1 MNGIAA
7 LTSFSVHLSKKAA
20 DFWMLI
26 LYPAVLLDM
35 LNYLLYSG
43 ALPIV
48 TLTVIVVSFLP
59 EISTNTLSFEIGSC
73 YIA

>member
-7 LTSFSVHLSKKAA
+7 LTSFSVYLSKKAA

-26 LYPAVLLDM
+26 LYPAMLLDM
-35 LNYLLYSG
+35 LNYLFYSA

-48 TLTVIVVSFLP
+48 TLTIFVLSFLP
-59 EISTNTLSFEIGSC
+59 EISTDMHSLLR
-73 YIA
+73 